1 MMQKKKIK
9 TYLIFVFILFIFVL
23 YFSLKD
29 NYVAILDTLSNV
41 NIIYLI
47 LGIIFVFLS
56 KCLIGVIVY
65 NLTKRE
71 KKDTKLK
78 RMIHIELV
86 YPFFAGITPGS
97 LGGESFE
104 ILFLKESGL
113 SYGKATS
120 VTIQKYIL
128 YEISLIIVNFI
139 ALILNLFIKIIP
151 FNGLII
157 SVLIF
162 NFLINI
168 VILVFLY
175 LLAYNNKFGHFI
187 MNQGLSF
194 LHKIRIVKDLNK
206 TKEKLDG
213 FLNHFNDGVKNLKN
227 DKKLFVRLLCISVLS
242 LIFFIWAAFPIARS
256 LDINSISAIK
266 LFVLAAFVRMMS
278 LLMVTPGNSG
288 AAEYS
293 FIYMFTGLLAHEDIM
308 AYMLIWRFVT
318 YYIPLITG
326 GVLAMMWGKED
337 KNE

>member
-1 MMQKKKIK
+1 MQKSKIK
-9 TYLIFVFILFIFVL
+9 TYLIFVFILFVFVL

-41 NIIYLI
+41 NVVYLI
-47 LGIIFVFLS
+47 LGIIFVFIS

-65 NLTKRE
+65 NLAKRE

-78 RMIHIELV
+78 RMLHIELI

-128 YEISLIIVNFI
+128 YEISLIVVNFM
-139 ALILNLFIKIIP
+139 ALILNLFIKIVP

-157 SVLIF
+157 SVLIL

-168 VILVFLY
+168 VILLFLY
-175 LLAYNNKFGHFI
+175 LLAYNKKFSHFI

-194 LHKIRIVKDLNK
+194 LHRIRIVKELDK

-227 DKKLFVRLLCISVLS
+227 DKKLFVKLLCISVLS
-242 LIFFIWAAFPIARS
+242 LIFFIWAAFPVARS
-256 LDINSISAIK
+256 LGINGISIIR

-278 LLMVTPGNSG
+278 LLLVTPGNSG

-293 FIYMFTGLLAHEDIM
+293 FIYIFTGLLAHEDIM

-326 GVLAMMWGKED
+326 GGLAMMWRGDD